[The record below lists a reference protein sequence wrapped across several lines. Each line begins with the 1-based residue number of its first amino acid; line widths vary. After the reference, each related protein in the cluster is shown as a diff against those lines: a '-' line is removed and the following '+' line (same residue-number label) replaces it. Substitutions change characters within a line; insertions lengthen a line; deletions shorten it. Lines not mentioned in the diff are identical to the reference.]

1 MRDATQQR
9 LATQPEFRRF
19 IRVRHYDLL
28 PGYGWPTYKLRFEG
42 AILGRNG
49 DTYGEILGRVAAI
62 SMEGDIIEL
71 EEKDRVEGDQVHIA
85 FVVHRKGTEPPTF
98 ERMDI

>member
-28 PGYGWPTYKLRFEG
+28 QGYGWPTYKLRFEG
-42 AILGRNG
+42 AIRARNE
-49 DTYGEILGRVAAI
+49 DSYTDILGRIAAVSI
-62 SMEGDIIEL
+62 EGDVLEIE
-71 EEKDRVEGDQVHIA
+71 ENVEGEHVRIS
-85 FVVHRKGTEPPTF
+85 FVVHREGTNPATF
-98 ERMDI
+98 EVMQ